1 MKKILDFKSFLN
13 ESSSLG
19 AKINLPSGVLKQF
32 ENRYKSSYA
41 DTWERSGYSR
51 RILSQI
57 ENLPLFESLNT
68 EDVDGDGYEEIVMK
82 VDNKTIVFPYLKYD
96 RNSDTLSLSDDFK
109 NKKKIID
116 LVDLLVSYGLI
127 KKHIDGIKSILSDS
141 LNSYDIEPGRILNI
155 ESDRILNKYCQ
166 SLIYNLVGE
175 IKENISKS
183 SKTFNPF
190 TDMDLYNNEN
200 IKALQK
206 MGTTIDSSPL
216 RIKKGTLVLRNPVYE
231 YGVSITPIG
240 YIRKADADGII
251 ASNPELLKPIYNEED
266 LNVKLVYVRIY
277 TMKKKL
283 KSIGL
288 TSKQIREIIDLIGK
302 DPKEYAI
309 KAKEIIK
316 INPQAVRALPE
327 PEEGF
332 DKDLVKGASL
342 LRSFGAFD

>member
-1 MKKILDFKSFLN
+1 MKNILSFDGFLN

-19 AKINLPSGVLKQF
+19 AKINLPPGVLKQF
-32 ENRYKSSYA
+32 ENRFKSSY
-41 DTWERSGYSR
+41 DNKLERSGYSR

-57 ENLPLFESLNT
+57 ENLPLFKSLNT

-96 RNSDTLSLSDDFK
+96 RNSDTLSLSNNFANPKKEIDDF
-109 NKKKIID
+109 
-116 LVDLLVSYGLI
+116 VDLLVSYGLI
-127 KKHIDGIKSILSDS
+127 KKHIEGIKSLLIYP
-141 LNSYDIEPGRILNI
+141 LNSYNLDP
-155 ESDRILNKYCQ
+155 DRILNNYCQ

-175 IKENISKS
+175 IKENISKT

-231 YGVSITPIG
+231 YGVSITPTG
-240 YIRKADADGII
+240 YIRKADAVGII

-288 TSKQIREIIDLIGK
+288 TSKQIREIVDLIGK

-316 INPQAVRALPE
+316 INPQAVLALPE

>member
-19 AKINLPSGVLKQF
+19 AKINLPPGVLKQF
-32 ENRYKSSYA
+32 ENRFKSSY
-41 DTWERSGYSR
+41 DNKLERSGYSR

-57 ENLPLFESLNT
+57 ENLPLFKSLNT

-109 NKKKIID
+109 NKKEIID

-127 KKHIDGIKSILSDS
+127 KKHIEGIKSLLIDS
-141 LNSYDIEPGRILNI
+141 LNSYNLDP
-155 ESDRILNKYCQ
+155 DRILNKYCQ

-175 IKENISKS
+175 IKENISKT

-231 YGVSITPIG
+231 YGVSITPTG
-240 YIRKADADGII
+240 YIRRADAVGII

-288 TSKQIREIIDLIGK
+288 TSKQIREIVDLIGK

-316 INPQAVRALPE
+316 INPQAVLALPE

>member
-19 AKINLPSGVLKQF
+19 AKINLPPGVLKQF
-32 ENRYKSSYA
+32 ENRFKSSY
-41 DTWERSGYSR
+41 DNKLERSGYSR

-57 ENLPLFESLNT
+57 ENLPLFKSLNT

-82 VDNKTIVFPYLKYD
+82 IDNKTIVFPYLKYEK
-96 RNSDTLSLSDDFK
+96 NTDTLYLSNNFANPKKEIDDF
-109 NKKKIID
+109 
-116 LVDLLVSYGLI
+116 VDLLASYDLI
-127 KKHIDGIKSILSDS
+127 KTKYIEGIKSILIRS
-141 LNSYDIEPGRILNI
+141 LETINKNINLLPPEYTLN
-155 ESDRILNKYCQ
+155 RYCQ
-166 SLIYNLVGE
+166 SLVYDLIGE
-175 IKENISKS
+175 IKENISKT

-231 YGVSITPIG
+231 YGVSITPTG
-240 YIRKADADGII
+240 YIRKADAVGII

-288 TSKQIREIIDLIGK
+288 TSKQIREIINLIGK

-316 INPQAVRALPE
+316 INPQAVLALPE